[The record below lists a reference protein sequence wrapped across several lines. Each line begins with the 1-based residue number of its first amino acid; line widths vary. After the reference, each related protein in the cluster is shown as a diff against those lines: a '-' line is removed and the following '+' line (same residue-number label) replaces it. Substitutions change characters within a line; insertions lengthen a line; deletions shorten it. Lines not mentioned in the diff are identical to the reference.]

1 MSETE
6 MMTEKQS
13 NPRTLNGT
21 VVSNKMDKTI
31 VVLVERRV
39 QHPLYGKIVRRS
51 SKVHVHDAQNECE
64 VGDVVTV
71 REAPPMSKTK
81 TWQLVSIDE
90 RAKGLRY
97 ISDFQNTMLE
107 IIEDVMS
114 PDQRTQIMDR
124 LRAVKQDAPRENELA
139 DIEKATN
146 DNE

>member
-90 RAKGLRY
+90 RPAK
-97 ISDFQNTMLE
+97 
-107 IIEDVMS
+107 V
-114 PDQRTQIMDR
+114 
-124 LRAVKQDAPRENELA
+124 
-139 DIEKATN
+139 
-146 DNE
+146 

>member
-1 MSETE
+1 MLGDKIGSMTVQETSKPIDSGRYGLPA
-6 MMTEKQS
+6 MDTHTVGVGSVLGHDVKTQAAFTAHT

-90 RAKGLRY
+90 RPAK
-97 ISDFQNTMLE
+97 
-107 IIEDVMS
+107 V
-114 PDQRTQIMDR
+114 
-124 LRAVKQDAPRENELA
+124 
-139 DIEKATN
+139 
-146 DNE
+146 

>member
-1 MSETE
+1 VSETE

-21 VVSNKMDKTI
+21 VVSTKMDKTI

-51 SKVHVHDAQNECE
+51 SKVHAHDAQNECE

-90 RAKGLRY
+90 RPAK
-97 ISDFQNTMLE
+97 
-107 IIEDVMS
+107 V
-114 PDQRTQIMDR
+114 
-124 LRAVKQDAPRENELA
+124 
-139 DIEKATN
+139 
-146 DNE
+146 

>member
-1 MSETE
+1 

-31 VVLVERRV
+31 LVLVERRV

-51 SKVHVHDAQNECE
+51 SKVHAHDAQNECE

-90 RAKGLRY
+90 RPAK
-97 ISDFQNTMLE
+97 
-107 IIEDVMS
+107 V
-114 PDQRTQIMDR
+114 
-124 LRAVKQDAPRENELA
+124 
-139 DIEKATN
+139 
-146 DNE
+146 